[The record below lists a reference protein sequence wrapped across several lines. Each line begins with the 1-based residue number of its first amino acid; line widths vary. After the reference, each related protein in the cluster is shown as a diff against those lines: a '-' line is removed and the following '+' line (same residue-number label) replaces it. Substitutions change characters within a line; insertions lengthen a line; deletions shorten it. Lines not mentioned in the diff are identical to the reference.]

1 MYINMYVQRF
11 HIFREQ
17 RRKIKTM
24 NDTASRS
31 KMFQQV
37 NWSKGYTGAICIILC
52 LQPFVS
58 LKLFSKKIGRK
69 KRRDMVVLALRARF
83 KKV

>member
-1 MYINMYVQRF
+1 MYVQRF

-17 RRKIKTM
+17 RRKVKTL
-24 NDTASRS
+24 NDTVNRS

-37 NWSKGYTGAICIILC
+37 NRSTGYIGSICIMLC

-58 LKLFSKKIGRK
+58 LKLFSKKIGGK
-69 KRRDMVVLALRARF
+69 KRGDMVVLALRAGF

>member
-17 RRKIKTM
+17 RRKIKAM
-24 NDTASRS
+24 NDTANRS

-37 NWSKGYTGAICIILC
+37 NWSKGYIGTCCLFYVCKLKFEIIF
-52 LQPFVS
+52 QNNW
-58 LKLFSKKIGRK
+58 RK
-69 KRRDMVVLALRARF
+69 EKERYGSPGPQG
-83 KKV
+83 KV